1 MHDDVDSPAR
11 LRERRR
17 LPQVARTRLYLILS
31 NFTWTL
37 WFSVHSGLVEPN
49 PDVQFD
55 YWEEALDK
63 WSQAVRDLDS
73 PGFGGLL
80 DQARSAA

>member
-1 MHDDVDSPAR
+1 M
-11 LRERRR
+11 
-17 LPQVARTRLYLILS
+17 S

-37 WFSVHSGLVEPN
+37 WFSVHHGLVEPN

-63 WSQAVRDLDS
+63 WSQAVRDLES
-73 PGFGGLL
+73 PELGRLL
-80 DQARSAA
+80 ERARRPD